1 MYAIKNLA
9 IKLSHRII
17 MQRPNK
23 KKESSRAE
31 MRFGIIS
38 SLIDRTM
45 QMLES
50 HEILEMLRIALV
62 CTLNT
67 SSR

>member
-1 MYAIKNLA
+1 MPLKSKRSSYHTELLCND
-9 IKLSHRII
+9 
-17 MQRPNK
+17 QTK

-31 MRFGIIS
+31 MRFEVIS

-67 SSR
+67 SSW